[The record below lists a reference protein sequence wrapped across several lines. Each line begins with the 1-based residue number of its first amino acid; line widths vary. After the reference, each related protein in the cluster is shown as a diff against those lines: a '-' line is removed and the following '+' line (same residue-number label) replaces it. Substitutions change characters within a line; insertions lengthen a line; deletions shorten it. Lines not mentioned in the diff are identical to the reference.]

1 MPMTGPAGGLWP
13 TLLAKAGF
21 FYTKTA
27 DQVACFC
34 CGGRLKTWEAGDSP
48 MNEHKRFFPQ
58 CSFVTGRDSS
68 NVPLGEAAKEH
79 LCITAPG
86 DCRQNEPPSVVRLS
100 SAGLGQESVPVS
112 MHKLQEMMLERDR
125 LESYRD
131 WPPSAY
137 ACPETLAKTSLY
149 YTGIADHVRCA
160 FCNVTLC
167 DWKPDDVPLLKH
179 LTSFPSCAFLEG
191 PGPAGNVSTGD
202 TNANIQQRSQ
212 NAVINSSPSL
222 PPQDRNS
229 SNFSGKTPCF
239 NYQGACG
246 FPVADRMVRA
256 RMDTTR
262 VRCVLDKGY
271 PYELVYD
278 VIKHH
283 LTSTGEGKFSF

>member
-1 MPMTGPAGGLWP
+1 MHDRTRTDKMAIVMAASHRRMGSYFKREVRGPPFTGNEEMQYEGIRLITFKDWPSWGAVWP
-13 TLLAKAGF
+13 TLLAKARF

-191 PGPAGNVSTGD
+191 PGPAGNVLTGD
-202 TNANIQQRSQ
+202 TNANSQQLSQ
-212 NAVINSSPSL
+212 MSLMLSYINKL
-222 PPQDRNS
+222 
-229 SNFSGKTPCF
+229 
-239 NYQGACG
+239 
-246 FPVADRMVRA
+246 
-256 RMDTTR
+256 
-262 VRCVLDKGY
+262 
-271 PYELVYD
+271 
-278 VIKHH
+278 
-283 LTSTGEGKFSF
+283 GEVHFM